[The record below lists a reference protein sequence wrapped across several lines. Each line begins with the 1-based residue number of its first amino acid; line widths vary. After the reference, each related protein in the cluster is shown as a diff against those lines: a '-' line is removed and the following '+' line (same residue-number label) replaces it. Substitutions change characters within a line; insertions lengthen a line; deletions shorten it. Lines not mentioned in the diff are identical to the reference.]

1 MLQELII
8 DKKITVRVMEPASN
22 TFDPVIDIWFSDEE
36 KKVLKKIF
44 SIMRPGQGW
53 TRSGFFI
60 LRSRSRSLK
69 KKFFPIRLS
78 IKS

>member
-22 TFDPVIDIWFSDEE
+22 AFDPVIDIWYSDEE

-44 SIMRPGQGW
+44 SIMRPGHKYSSISS
-53 TRSGFFI
+53 TTSG
-60 LRSRSRSLK
+60 
-69 KKFFPIRLS
+69 
-78 IKS
+78 